1 MPYVMVP
8 VPEEHVEAVM
18 QFILRSLARASM
30 DDWDSD
36 SLSKTWKDVDEAC
49 RSVLSFVA
57 RASLAGAELDVNEAA
72 RKLQLTPRE
81 TAAVVNELN
90 SVAREANRPTL
101 ITMRTVTAPLPNGR
115 VTEKRML
122 LMEADLAQLVNDAE
136 QAELREAPHP
146 LSGVTE

>member
-36 SLSKTWKDVDEAC
+36 SIGEMWHDVDEAC
-49 RSVLSFVA
+49 RSVLAFVA
-57 RASLAGAELDVNEAA
+57 RASLGGAELDVNEVA

-90 SVAREANRPTL
+90 NVAREANRPAFIL
-101 ITMRTVTAPLPNGR
+101 MRNVTAALPNGR
-115 VTEKRML
+115 VTEKRVL
-122 LMEADLAQLVNDAE
+122 QMESDVAQLVNDAE

-146 LSGVTE
+146 LSGVPE